1 MTYYLALERKPNSY
15 EAIHIKNTPLGKN
28 LFSNDKCECTLEEI
42 DCYTTQY
49 TNLQQLTHELYCDR
63 FIPWTHSSVAIVYAN
78 GTNITIQKDLLFK
91 ESRTYL
97 DNPTLVLE
105 YLISELSSCNI
116 EFAKELSEKIENVK
130 EKEQLQKLINKMEE
144 NKKYDNPLEMTE
156 VMHLAELLVYPTDN
170 FEHIQTPRLY
180 EYSKIHNIVL
190 TIAKYETKLKENKQS
205 NTRARTKNTS
215 N

>member
-28 LFSNDKCECTLEEI
+28 LFLNDKCECTLEEI
-42 DCYTTQY
+42 DRYTTQY
-49 TNLQQLTHELYCDR
+49 ISLEQLTHELYCDR
-63 FIPWTHSSVAIVYAN
+63 FIPWTQSSVAMVCVN

-97 DNPTLVLE
+97 DNPILVLE
-105 YLISELSSCNI
+105 YLISELSLCNI
-116 EFAKELSEKIENVK
+116 EFAKELSERVENSK
-130 EKEQLQKLINKMEE
+130 EKEQLQDLIKTMEVNKEQDIPFE
-144 NKKYDNPLEMTE
+144 ITE
-156 VMHLAELLVYPTDN
+156 LMYLAESLVYTTDN
-170 FEHIQTPRLY
+170 CRHIQEPRLY

-190 TIAKYETKLKENKQS
+190 AIVNYENKLKKNKQS
-205 NTRARTKNTS
+205 NQRVRTKNTS